1 MQDSDIQTQ
10 HSIPNRKHNCQS
22 ITPLLDLSCL
32 RGGCG
37 VPDSASSLFVG
48 MAPAGQHGQQLE
60 MLMFRRLPMPELQLK
75 SSNPVENLHRERRTQ
90 LKWCHS

>member
-10 HSIPNRKHNCQS
+10 HSIPNRKHNYQS
-22 ITPLLDLSCL
+22 ITPLLDLSCA

-60 MLMFRRLPMPELQLK
+60 YVDVQALADARAATKILQ
-75 SSNPVENLHRERRTQ
+75 PRRTSTQ
-90 LKWCHS
+90 KEGHR